1 MLVSISPG
9 PSQEFRSVVQTYFFF
24 HFELPG
30 MIFQKYVYDTA
41 LISPLWVISDNNITL
56 KEIRLHD
63 IPAHIREIGLGE
75 I

>member
-1 MLVSISPG
+1 
-9 PSQEFRSVVQTYFFF
+9 
-24 HFELPG
+24 